1 MEALSDYADVPPDT
15 SSTIQSDY
23 QSYQHQEQLPH
34 HTDHLLIIT
43 QRLLT
48 RFTNLAVCSAN
59 PATTIILHFD
69 HVAPITLYYSPICP
83 YSRMVWLFC
92 LENKIPIELIK
103 IDLLTPDH
111 GVDPVYK
118 KFKTTSP
125 SLQVPLLVDGDF
137 ILEERYIAIPTD

>member
-1 MEALSDYADVPPDT
+1 
-15 SSTIQSDY
+15 
-23 QSYQHQEQLPH
+23 
-34 HTDHLLIIT
+34 
-43 QRLLT
+43 
-48 RFTNLAVCSAN
+48 
-59 PATTIILHFD
+59 
-69 HVAPITLYYSPICP
+69 
-83 YSRMVWLFC
+83 MVWLFC